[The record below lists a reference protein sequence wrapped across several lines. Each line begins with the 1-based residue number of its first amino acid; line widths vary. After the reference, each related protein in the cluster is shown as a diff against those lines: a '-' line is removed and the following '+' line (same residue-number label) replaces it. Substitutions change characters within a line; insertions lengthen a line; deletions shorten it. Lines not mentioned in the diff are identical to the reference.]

1 MPFTVTMP
9 KLSPTMEEGTITKWR
24 VKEGAFVKAGDVLI
38 EVATDKATV
47 EYAAI
52 DKGYLRKIL
61 VEAGTEAKIN
71 QAIAIFTITE
81 TESIEGYVPEGLI
94 EEVKQE
100 ALQTTDHA
108 APSQGSIKKDQTAVI
123 GMPAFVPEAPLEV
136 FDFSSVMPQDK
147 IYASP
152 YAKKLAEEKKLDLS
166 SIKGSGPN
174 GRIVSEDLKFAQA
187 KGLVSFSNPVD
198 PSILPGSFEEEKLS
212 PMRKVIGTRLQE
224 SKTFIP
230 HFYVTY
236 TVDASPIIELRKQLA
251 ISNIKLSVNDFIVKA
266 SSIALKNHPVINS
279 GFNSVNQSIIRF
291 KTVDIAIAVSIDAG
305 LITPIVRLADA
316 KKVYQISSEIKELAQ
331 KAKLGK
337 LDRSQYMGGSFTIS
351 NLGMF
356 GASNFIG
363 VINPPQAAIL
373 CCGGIEEKPVV
384 KNGQVVAGHVMSLTL
399 CSDHRVI
406 DGADA
411 AKFMQTL
418 KQLLENPAL
427 LLV

>member
-24 VKEGAFVKAGDVLI
+24 VNEGTFVKAGDVII

-47 EYAAI
+47 EHAAI

-61 VEAGTEAKIN
+61 ITAGNEAKVN
-71 QAIAIFTITE
+71 QAIAIFTVSE
-81 TESIEGYVPEGLI
+81 TESIDGYVPEGI
-94 EEVKQE
+94 KQE
-100 ALQTTDHA
+100 IVETKAEKAPQEGVSAATQAVARKEGGMA
-108 APSQGSIKKDQTAVI
+108 APAH
-123 GMPAFVPEAPLEV
+123 VPEAPLET
-136 FDFSSVMPQDK
+136 FDFQALYEAKVN
-147 IYASP
+147 ASP
-152 YAKKLAEEKKLDLS
+152 YAKKLAEEKNLDLS
-166 SIKGSGPN
+166 TVKGSGPH
-174 GRIVSEDLKFAQA
+174 GRIVSEDLKFAQS
-187 KGLVSFSNPVD
+187 KGLVSFSHEVD
-198 PSILPGSFEEEKLS
+198 TSVMPGSFEEEKLS
-212 PMRKVIGTRLQE
+212 PMRKVIGQRLQE

-236 TVDASPIIELRKQLA
+236 TVDAAAIMELRKQLQS
-251 ISNIKLSVNDFIVKA
+251 SNIKLSVNDFIVKA
-266 SSIALKNHPVINS
+266 SSLALKNHPVINS
-279 GFNSVNQSIIRF
+279 GFNSLTQSIIRF

-305 LITPIVRLADA
+305 LITPIVRLADV
-316 KKVYQISSEIKELAQ
+316 KKVHQISAEIKELATR
-331 KAKLGK
+331 AKLGK
-337 LDRSQYMGGSFTIS
+337 LDRSEYVGGSFTIS

-373 CCGGIEEKPVV
+373 CCGGIEEKPVI
-384 KNGQVVAGHVMSLTL
+384 KNGEVVCGHVMSLTL

-418 KQLLENPAL
+418 KMLLENPAL
-427 LLV
+427 MLV